1 MSHLDEAQTLGRIT
15 CSIIMKILLAG
26 ANGYIGTRL
35 IPVLLKKGYDVVCL
49 VRDKRR
55 FHENNDY
62 SDHVTLLTGD
72 LLNAESIEAFPA
84 DIDAA
89 FYLVHSMT
97 GNKDFAELEAKSADN
112 FINALDKT
120 GCRQMVYLSG
130 ITNDDNL
137 SKHLLSRRH
146 VEDVLKEGKAALT
159 VLRASIIIGSGSSSF
174 EIIRDLTE
182 KLPIMTVPRWVNT
195 RCQPIAIRDVL
206 GYLESVLLNKKAF
219 NRTFDIGGPDVLTFK
234 QMMLTYADVRKLK
247 RYIVTIPFLSPKISS
262 YWLYFVTST
271 SYSLAQSL
279 VDSMKNETI
288 CKDDAIKEVAPR
300 QCLTY
305 REALELAFEKI
316 EQNSIVSSWK
326 DALNRGYLQPGFMDQ
341 IKVPQNGT
349 LEYKIKMPFKG
360 DISEVFNNIWA
371 IGGKRGWYYLNWIWS
386 LRGFLDKIVGG
397 VGSRRGRTSN
407 SNISPGDAIDFW
419 RVLLADKINRRLLLY
434 AEMKLPGEAWL
445 EFKIV
450 ERHGEKFL
458 SQVATFRPKGLWGRL
473 YWAVMFPFHIFIF
486 KGMAEQITTFKELA

>member
-1 MSHLDEAQTLGRIT
+1 
-15 CSIIMKILLAG
+15 MKILLAG

-35 IPVLLKKGYDVVCL
+35 IPVLLEKGHDLVCL

-55 FHENNDY
+55 FHENSDY
-62 SDHVTLLTGD
+62 STRVTLLTGD
-72 LLNAESIEAFPA
+72 LLAPEGIEAFPK

-89 FYLVHSMT
+89 YYLVHSMT
-97 GNKDFAELEAKSADN
+97 GNKDFAELEETSAQN
-112 FINALDKT
+112 FVHSLDKT
-120 GCRQMVYLSG
+120 NCRQTIFLSG

-137 SKHLLSRRH
+137 SVHLKSRRH
-146 VEDVLKEGKAALT
+146 VEDVLTEGKAPVT

-195 RCQPIAIRDVL
+195 KCQPIAIRDVL
-206 GYLESVLLNKKAF
+206 GYLEGVLLNKKAF
-219 NRTFDIGGPDVLTFK
+219 NKTFDIGGPDILSFK
-234 QMMLTYADVRKLK
+234 QMMLTYAKVRKLK
-247 RYIVTIPFLSPKISS
+247 RRIITIPFLSPKISS

-288 CKDDAIKEVAPR
+288 VKDHAIDKVVPR
-300 QCLTY
+300 KCLPY
-305 REALELAFEKI
+305 KEALELAFVMI
-316 EQNSIVSSWK
+316 EQNSIASSWK
-326 DALNRGYLQPGFMDQ
+326 DALNRGYLKPGFMDQ
-341 IKVPQNGT
+341 FKVPQNGT
-349 LEYKIKMPFKG
+349 LEYKVKMPFNRDEK
-360 DISEVFNNIWA
+360 EVLNNLWA
-371 IGGKRGWYYLNWIWS
+371 IGGKRGWYYWNWIWNM
-386 LRGFLDKIVGG
+386 RGFLDKVMGG

-407 SNISPGDAIDFW
+407 INISPGDAIDFW
-419 RVLLADKINRRLLLY
+419 RVLLADKINKRLLLY

-450 ERHGEKFL
+450 ERHGETFL

-473 YWAVMFPFHIFIF
+473 YWAAMFPFHIFIF
-486 KGMAEQITTFKELA
+486 KGMAEQITKFKVPA

>member
-1 MSHLDEAQTLGRIT
+1 
-15 CSIIMKILLAG
+15 MKILLAG

-35 IPVLLKKGYDVVCL
+35 IPVLLEKGHDLICL

-55 FHENNDY
+55 FHENSDY
-62 SDHVTLLTGD
+62 STHVTLLTGD
-72 LLNAESIEAFPA
+72 LLNPETIEDFPT

-89 FYLVHSMT
+89 YYLVHSMT
-97 GNKDFAELEAKSADN
+97 GNKDFAELEATSAHN
-112 FINALDKT
+112 FVKQLDKT
-120 GCRQMVYLSG
+120 HCKQTIFLSG
-130 ITNDDNL
+130 ITNDSHL
-137 SKHLLSRRH
+137 STHLKSRRH
-146 VEDVLKEGKAALT
+146 VEDVLKEGKSALT

-182 KLPIMTVPRWVNT
+182 KLPLMTVPRWVNT
-195 RCQPIAIRDVL
+195 KCQPIAIRDVL
-206 GYLESVLLNKKAF
+206 GYLESVLLNQKAY
-219 NRTFDIGGPDVLTFK
+219 NRTFDIGGPDILTFK
-234 QMMLTYADVRKLK
+234 QMMLGYAEVRKLK
-247 RYIVTIPFLSPKISS
+247 RYIITIPFLSPKISS
-262 YWLYFVTST
+262 YWLYFVTSV

-288 CKDDAIKEVAPR
+288 VKDNSINEVAPR
-300 QCLTY
+300 NCLTY
-305 REALELAFEKI
+305 KEALELAFVKI

-349 LEYKIKMPFKG
+349 LEYKVKTPFKR
-360 DISEVFNNIWA
+360 DVKEVLNNLWA
-371 IGGKRGWYYLNWIWS
+371 IGGKRGWYYWNWIWN
-386 LRGFLDKIVGG
+386 LRGFLDKVVGG

-407 SNISPGDAIDFW
+407 INISPGDAIDFW
-419 RVLLADKINRRLLLY
+419 RVLLADKPHKRLLLY

-450 ERHGEKFL
+450 ERHGETFL

-473 YWAVMFPFHIFIF
+473 YWAAMFPFHIFIF
-486 KGMAEQITTFKELA
+486 KGMAEQITKFEVSA